1 MADQLSHIT
10 SITIDR
16 DARFVF
22 EYMRSPEN
30 LQNWSFGTWE
40 TDISPDG
47 LICGKSLFDGSSAWV
62 RISADNDS
70 LVVDYHI
77 GQTPQ
82 NLVPRIM
89 VRVVP
94 GSHLGFEPQR
104 SVLTFIAWRACDMDD
119 LRWRKLTA
127 SHELE
132 IVLLKSL
139 IENSN

>member
-16 DARFVF
+16 DARVVF
-22 EYMRSPEN
+22 EYMRNPEN

-47 LICGKSLFDGSSAWV
+47 LICGKSLFDGSNAWV
-62 RISADNDS
+62 RISADNES

-89 VRVVP
+89 VKVVP
-94 GSHLGFEPQR
+94 GSHLGFEPQQ

-127 SHELE
+127 SHEFE